1 MGLDLSQ
8 VYILLLGMTDKMIPI
23 PIFMQGHLGPTG
35 AVLGQIYQRLKI
47 PPSFVI
53 SVGAVIMRD

>member
-8 VYILLLGMTDKMIPI
+8 VYVVVLLLGMTDKMIPI
-23 PIFMQGHLGPTG
+23 FMRGHLGPIG
-35 AVLGQIYQRLKI
+35 AVLGQTYQRLKI

-53 SVGAVIMRD
+53 SIDAVIMRD